1 MKGVTTMMNFT
12 KSTFFTT
19 NANEIGKTVE
29 VKFFATNLAQVTI
42 TTTYLVGGDRVE
54 RFSCE
59 AKNLRERLPEW
70 ALD

>member
-1 MKGVTTMMNFT
+1 MKGVTTMMNFS
-12 KSTFFTT
+12 KSIFSTT

-29 VKFFATNLAQVTI
+29 VKFFGVNLAQVTI
-42 TTTYLVGGDRVE
+42 TTTFLVGGDRVE

-59 AKNLRERLPEW
+59 VKNLRDRLPSW